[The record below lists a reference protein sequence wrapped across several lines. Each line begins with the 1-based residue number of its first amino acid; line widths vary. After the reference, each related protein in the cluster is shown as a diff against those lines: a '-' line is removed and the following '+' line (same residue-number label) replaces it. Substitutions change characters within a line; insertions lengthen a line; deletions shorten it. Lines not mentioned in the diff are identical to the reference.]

1 MKIGIHECG
10 RKWVVLMGASEAGST
25 KAHGTVTAAPP
36 SSKVN
41 ICQYSLVIFHN
52 LQLLSCYMLLSSWND
67 ASPGHNIAGEPRLG
81 LRPPA
86 FADAS
91 FRKLEVHG
99 GSLSCF
105 FTYVRWCLTINIY
118 NKWHAW
124 NNGHSIMCLEIW
136 SWRSTSCALPGSCT

>member
-1 MKIGIHECG
+1 MWAQVSRFDGCKWGWFHE
-10 RKWVVLMGASEAGST
+10 
-25 KAHGTVTAAPP
+25 GTWYSNSCP
-36 SSKVN
+36 SKFKGQYMSIIVN
-41 ICQYSLVIFHN
+41 IVLWYFNIFHN
-52 LQLLSCYMLLSSWND
+52 LQLLSSYMLLSSWND
-67 ASPGHNIAGEPRLG
+67 TSPGHNIAPEPRLG

-99 GSLSCF
+99 GSLSF
-105 FTYVRWCLTINIY
+105 FKKKYMCEMMSYNKY

-136 SWRSTSCALPGSCT
+136 SWRSTSCDL